1 MLAVAALGGELG
13 EALLEGEPEN
23 FHVDVVAELLG
34 DDKEKVPEDEG
45 GEQVDDVG
53 ASGEESHAC
62 LVNKG
67 EEGDGGEDVELNG
80 AELLEDHVE
89 QADVKCEVHVVRGA
103 VWSR

>member
-34 DDKEKVPEDEG
+34 DDKEEVPEDERR
-45 GEQVDDVG
+45 EKVDDVR
-53 ASGEESHAC
+53 APGEQSHAR

-67 EEGDGGEDVELNG
+67 EEGDGGEDVELDG

-89 QADVKCEVHVVRGA
+89 KADVQCEVHVVRGA